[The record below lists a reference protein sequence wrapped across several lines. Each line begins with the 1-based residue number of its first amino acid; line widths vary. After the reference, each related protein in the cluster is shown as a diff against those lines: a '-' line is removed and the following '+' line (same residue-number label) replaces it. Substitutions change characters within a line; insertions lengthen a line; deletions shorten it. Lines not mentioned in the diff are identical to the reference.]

1 MGVLLELIGVLL
13 LGALGFLL
21 TLTYIL
27 AFIVVALC
35 ALAAGLCAI
44 GVLFCLFGW
53 LFLHNYD
60 AFLAMLDF
68 LAWGCIPFAMM
79 VGVMYYRDKLADS
92 LAAAG
97 QRRIHAVAGP
107 PRNVAAS
114 SATPDEPFI
123 AAPRFHLRVTP
134 PAVWIRPEVQAY

>member
-21 TLTYIL
+21 TIAYIIG
-27 AFIVVALC
+27 FIVVAIC

-53 LFLHNYD
+53 LFLHSHD

-68 LAWGCIPFAMM
+68 LAWGCVPFAMM
-79 VGVMYYRDKLADS
+79 VSVMYYRDKLTAS
-92 LAAAG
+92 FMAAG
-97 QRRIHAVAGP
+97 QHSAPRRAVAGP

-123 AAPRFHLRVTP
+123 AAPRFDLRVTP
-134 PAVWIRPEVQAY
+134 PRPGGLD

>member
-13 LGALGFLL
+13 VGAIGFLL
-21 TLTYIL
+21 TIAYIL
-27 AFIVVALC
+27 GFLVIALC
-35 ALAAGLCAI
+35 AFAAGLCAI

-53 LFLHNYD
+53 LFLHSHD

-79 VGVMYYRDKLADS
+79 VGVMYYRDKLTDS
-92 LAAAG
+92 FMAAG
-97 QRRIHAVAGP
+97 QRRIRRHAVAGP

-123 AAPRFHLRVTP
+123 AAPRFDLRVTP
-134 PAVWIRPEVQAY
+134 PCPGGLD

>member
-1 MGVLLELIGVLL
+1 MSVLLELIGVLL
-13 LGALGFLL
+13 VGALGFLL
-21 TLTYIL
+21 TIAYIL
-27 AFIVVALC
+27 GFIVVAIC

-53 LFLHNYD
+53 LFLHSHD

-68 LAWGCIPFAMM
+68 LAWGCAPFAMM

-92 LAAAG
+92 LTAAE
-97 QRRIHAVAGP
+97 QRRTHRHAVAAP
-107 PRNVAAS
+107 HRNVVAG

-123 AAPRFHLRVTP
+123 ATPRFDLRITP
-134 PAVWIRPEVQAY
+134 RRPGGLD